1 MAGHFNHDIV
11 SALNDAVVKV
21 FWTKNDMR
29 RLLEISGVDQRLIS
43 AQDWQAYKYHII
55 SPIVDRLNTTEEG
68 LGPLRRI
75 LQETLRYKDCRHL
88 LRFTNGKALKADAEK
103 ALERLRAL
111 VEGHDAARA
120 TEEEEREA
128 RRLRLEQAKKEKVFQ
143 EKLAALRSD
152 YMALLAKSD
161 ENERGYDLE
170 KLLNELF
177 NLFELAPQSPF
188 RRKGEQIDGAFLLD
202 KEHFLLEAK
211 WQKTQCNL
219 SDLRDLDG
227 AVGSSLDNT
236 LGLFLSISGVTAP
249 ALSAYIEGNRPR
261 LICMDGGDLMLVL
274 DGRIDL
280 GDLLSRKKDLAAQRR
295 KIFVA
300 ANDII
305 MGRW

>member
-1 MAGHFNHDIV
+1 MAGHFNHDIIG
-11 SALNDAVVKV
+11 ALNDAVVKV

-29 RLLEISGVDQRLIS
+29 RLLEISGVDQQLIT

-55 SPIVDRLNTTEEG
+55 SPIVDHLNTTELG
-68 LGPLRRI
+68 IGPLRRI
-75 LQETLRYKDCRHL
+75 LQETLRYKDCKHL
-88 LRFTNGKALKADAEK
+88 LRFTNGKSLRADAEQ
-103 ALERLRAL
+103 ALERLRKL
-111 VEGHDAARA
+111 VEGHDAAKA

-128 RRLRLEQAKKEKVFQ
+128 RRLRLEQAKKEKLFQ

-152 YMALLAKSD
+152 YMSLLVKSD

-170 KLLNELF
+170 KLLNQLF
-177 NLFELAPQSPF
+177 DLFELAPQSPF

-202 KEHFLLEAK
+202 KEHFLLESK
-211 WQKTQCNL
+211 WQKAPCDL

-236 LGLFLSISGVTAP
+236 LGLFVSISGVSGP
-249 ALSAYIEGNRPR
+249 ALSAYIEGHRPR
-261 LICMDGGDLMLVL
+261 LICMDGADLMLVL

-280 GDLLSRKKDLAAQRR
+280 GDLLSRKKDLAAQLR
-295 KIFVA
+295 KISVS

-305 MGRW
+305 LGRS

>member
-1 MAGHFNHDIV
+1 MDTEVEEAHMAGHFNHDIV

-177 NLFELAPQSPF
+177 NLFELAPQSP
-188 RRKGEQIDGAFLLD
+188 
-202 KEHFLLEAK
+202 
-211 WQKTQCNL
+211 
-219 SDLRDLDG
+219 
-227 AVGSSLDNT
+227 
-236 LGLFLSISGVTAP
+236 
-249 ALSAYIEGNRPR
+249 SAWHST
-261 LICMDGGDLMLVL
+261 
-274 DGRIDL
+274 
-280 GDLLSRKKDLAAQRR
+280 SRKSAATSRKLHGLKRSKMLDSGRQSARSFGFSKASGLAST
-295 KIFVA
+295 
-300 ANDII
+300 
-305 MGRW
+305 